1 MAPFVKEDLADK
13 NADLSGKKI
22 VASIHDA
29 PPQLNVGVAS
39 GAGVRCFS
47 GRPDTMSSRLSILI
61 LISLLLVPDAP
72 PARAQ
77 KAPYRL
83 DVQQHRME
91 LQWYAPHIIRIRI
104 SPDST
109 ITPLPSLSVIA
120 LPEHVEAA
128 AAQRGDTLVISTRE
142 MNVRVNRRNGEL
154 VFSGKGGEPFL
165 AAKGPGPETFV
176 PGRPEEGFHVAQQ
189 FTLSREEGIY
199 GLGQFEDP
207 IVNYR
212 GEDILIAQA
221 NRTAVN
227 PFLVSTKGYGILWDN
242 YSRSRFSDS
251 GATTLFRSEVADGID
266 YYVVYGP
273 ALDRVVAG
281 YRLLT
286 GKAPLAGKWAF
297 GYWQSKE
304 RYKSGAELIGIVREY
319 RKRGLPLDNIV
330 QDWSY
335 WGGMDQFSS
344 MMWDTVNYPEP
355 RRMTDTLHRYHAHL
369 MVSIWP
375 AFGTATDIYREMNA
389 RGLLYAVPHWN
400 GGRVYD
406 AYSPEAREIYWK
418 YVRRGLFDNGVDAYW
433 MDATEPEFRCS
444 DDRYITE
451 LSMKEAGRN
460 FLGDFAR
467 YLNSYSL
474 MTTRAVYENH
484 RLATE
489 EKRAFILTRS
499 SFAGQQRFGAAT
511 WSGDTFATWDNLRV
525 QIASGINFS
534 MSGIPYWT
542 HDIGAFITDF
552 HFPGGLSDPAYR
564 ELYVRWF
571 QFGAFSPIFRAHG
584 TNIPREIWRFG
595 EKGDWAYD
603 ALAASDR
610 LRYRLMP
617 YIYSTAWRVTHDDYS
632 FVRGLPMDFPRD
644 RNVYSIADQYMFGS
658 ALMVCPVT
666 RPMTYVPL
674 YRGVDITPAHFYSAD
689 GREHGCEF
697 QVFRGTTFEHLILTR
712 KTDASQIS
720 WSGCLPDG
728 LDTAY
733 SVRMNGAIMTGARGG
748 RHTLFVITDGGIRL
762 WLDNKPVIDAP
773 ENSVRTT
780 FSAVVDLSA
789 GVRHPFR
796 LEHRQFKPNT
806 ALLKLNWLQPEDSSG
821 EAGTR
826 GVYLPRGTRWFD
838 FWTGKSTAG
847 GEYVRAEAP
856 ISRLPL
862 YVSAGSVVPLGPDIQ
877 YATEQSAAP
886 TELRVYGGR
895 DADFELYD
903 DAGDTY
909 DYEKGVYAIIPMHWD
924 DARRT
929 LTLGKRL
936 GSYQGPAAS
945 RTFTIVL
952 VSEGHGGGAE
962 PGTAP
967 DRTVEYTGKRVTVRL

>member
-1 MAPFVKEDLADK
+1 MPTRF
-13 NADLSGKKI
+13 
-22 VASIHDA
+22 
-29 PPQLNVGVAS
+29 
-39 GAGVRCFS
+39 CF
-47 GRPDTMSSRLSILI
+47 LI
-61 LISLLLVPDAP
+61 LSSLLLVPDAP
-72 PARAQ
+72 RTCAQ
-77 KAPYRL
+77 GSPFRF
-83 DVQQHRME
+83 DVQHHRIE
-91 LQWYAPHIIRIRI
+91 LQLYAPHIIRIRV
-104 SPDST
+104 SPAST
-109 ITPLPSLSVIA
+109 IPTAPSLSVIA
-120 LPEHVEAA
+120 VPAHVESAA
-128 AAQRGDTLVISTRE
+128 TEKGDTLVISTRE
-142 MNVRVNRRNGEL
+142 MTVRINRMNGEL
-154 VFSGKGGEPFL
+154 RFSDKSGALFL
-165 AAKGPGPETFV
+165 AAQGPGAETFV
-176 PGRPEEGFHVAQQ
+176 PATPDEGYHVAQQ
-189 FTLSREEGIY
+189 FTLSEEEGIY

-212 GEDILIAQA
+212 GQDILIEQA

-242 YSRSRFSDS
+242 YSRSRFSDTR
-251 GATTLFRSEVADGID
+251 GATMLQSEVADGID

-286 GKAPLAGKWAF
+286 GKAPLAGKWAY

-304 RYKSGAELIGIVREY
+304 RYKTGKELIGIVREY
-319 RKRGLPLDNIV
+319 RRRGLPLDNIV

-355 RRMTDTLHRYHAHL
+355 RRMADTIHQLNAHL

-375 AFGTATDIYREMNA
+375 AFGPATAIYREMEGRN
-389 RGLLYAVPHWN
+389 LLFAVPHWN
-400 GGRVYD
+400 GGKVYD
-406 AYSPEAREIYWK
+406 AYSPEARDIYWK
-418 YVRRGLFDNGVDAYW
+418 YVRKGLFDNGVDAYW

-451 LSMKEAGRN
+451 LSLKEAGKN
-460 FLGDFAR
+460 FLGSFAR
-467 YLNSYSL
+467 YLNPYSL

-484 RLATE
+484 RLATDR
-489 EKRAFILTRS
+489 KRVFILTRS
-499 SFAGQQRFGAAT
+499 SFAGQQRYGAAT
-511 WSGDTFATWDNLRV
+511 WSGDTFATWDALRV

-542 HDIGAFITDF
+542 HDIGAFITDL

-584 TNIPREIWRFG
+584 TSIPREIWQFG

-617 YIYSTAWRVTHDDYS
+617 YVYSTAWKVTHDDYS
-632 FVRGLPMDFPRD
+632 FIRGLPMDFPGD
-644 RNVYSIADQYMFGS
+644 RNVYSIADQFMFGS
-658 ALMVCPVT
+658 SLMVCPVT
-666 RPMTYVPL
+666 RPMFHSPV

-697 QVFRGTTFEHLILTR
+697 QVFRGTSFEHLILTR

-733 SVRMNGAIMTGARGG
+733 SVRMNGAIMTGSRGG
-748 RHTLFVITDGGIRL
+748 RHTLYVITDGGIRL
-762 WLDNKPVIDAP
+762 WLDNKLIIDEP
-773 ENSVRTT
+773 ENAVRKTL
-780 FSAVVDLSA
+780 SAVVDLPA
-789 GVRHPFR
+789 GIKYPFR
-796 LEHRQFKPNT
+796 LEHRQFKPNN
-806 ALLKLNWLQPEDSSG
+806 ALLKLNWEQPDDSPG
-821 EAGTR
+821 TAGTT
-826 GVYLPRGTRWFD
+826 GVYLPRGTVWFD

-847 GEYVRAEAP
+847 GEHVRADAP
-856 ISRLPL
+856 ITHLPL
-862 YVSAGSVVPLGPDIQ
+862 YVPAGSVVPLGPDIQ
-877 YATEQSAAP
+877 YATEQSSAP
-886 TELRVYGGR
+886 TELRVYRGR

-909 DYEKGVYAIIPMHWD
+909 DYEKGVYSIIPLHWD
-924 DARRT
+924 ESRRT
-929 LTLGKRL
+929 FTIGQQR
-936 GSYQGPAAS
+936 GSYRGGAAS
-945 RTFTIVL
+945 KTFTIVL
-952 VSEGHGGGAE
+952 VGENRGAGPE
-962 PGTAP
+962 PTSSP
-967 DRTVEYTGKRVTVRL
+967 DRTVKYTGKRVDIRF